1 MRLHAGGSHHFMF
14 LICRTRSRV
23 RTRSWLRTG
32 ELCRPMRDGGY
43 RGVDLRFRA
52 ERNGPSKRLG
62 GHACSDRALGRFRTY
77 EEPRWIVQSRKIER
91 GVLGTI
97 CGRRHGHRER
107 PGGRIGLS
115 IGRAVERGREQ
126 GGSLTRAAFA
136 QARRHAAHTQRAS
149 SRCPGTTRGCQ
160 AGCNLAT
167 ASPEIASTQRALGV
181 FVSLPRATRVD
192 RQDGGRRLQKSPATQ
207 RALGVDNPL
216 SVQSWC
222 IACVAWAGVALRT
235 DGHPQRDAAPPPPD
249 GDRPLCAGRA
259 LPVPSFHVARQLC
272 GG

>member
-1 MRLHAGGSHHFMF
+1 M
-14 LICRTRSRV
+14 
-23 RTRSWLRTG
+23 
-32 ELCRPMRDGGY
+32 
-43 RGVDLRFRA
+43 DLTCVRFRA
-52 ERNGPSKRLG
+52 VKKRKKWTKRLG
-62 GHACSDRALGRFRTY
+62 GHACSDRALGRFRTG
-77 EEPRWIVQSRKIER
+77 EEPRSIVQSRTIER

-126 GGSLTRAAFA
+126 GGSLTRATFA

-160 AGCNLAT
+160 AGCHLAT
-167 ASPEIASTQRALGV
+167 ASPEIAS
-181 FVSLPRATRVD
+181 
-192 RQDGGRRLQKSPATQ
+192 TQ

-222 IACVAWAGVALRT
+222 IACVALGGRGTAHR
-235 DGHPQRDAAPPPPD
+235 RPPP
-249 GDRPLCAGRA
+249 
-259 LPVPSFHVARQLC
+259 ARC
-272 GG
+272 SSTAS